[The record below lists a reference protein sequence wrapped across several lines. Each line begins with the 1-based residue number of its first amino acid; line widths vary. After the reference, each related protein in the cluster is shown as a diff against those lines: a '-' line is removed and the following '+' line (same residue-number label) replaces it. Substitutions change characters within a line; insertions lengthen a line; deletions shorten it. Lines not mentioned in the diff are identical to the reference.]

1 MAHNVLSTRL
11 YAIILVALLALTGL
25 TAFFATVDLGGGRS
39 NAANVLVALAI
50 AVSKTLLVVLFFMH
64 LRYGN
69 KLTWLIVGGVLL
81 WALIAGG
88 LTMADYLS
96 RPWFPVSPPWSR

>member
-11 YAIILVALLALTGL
+11 YATILATLLVFTGL
-25 TAFFATVDLGGGRS
+25 TAYLSTVDLGGGRA
-39 NAANVLVALAI
+39 NAVNVIAAMLIAI
-50 AVSKTLLVVLFFMH
+50 CKTLLVILFFMH
-64 LRYGN
+64 LKYSN

-81 WALIAGG
+81 WAAIAGG

-96 RPWFPVSPPWSR
+96 RPWFPVAPPWSR

>member
-11 YAIILVALLALTGL
+11 YATILAALLAFTGL
-25 TAFFATVDLGGGRS
+25 TAYLATVDLGGGRS
-39 NAANVLVALAI
+39 NVVNVLAALLI
-50 AVSKTLLVVLFFMH
+50 AVCKTLLVILFFMH
-64 LRYGN
+64 LKYSN

-81 WALIAGG
+81 WAAIAGG

-96 RPWFPVSPPWSR
+96 RPWFPVAPPWSR